1 MLDESL
7 LPTLL
12 ERDKDRKPV
21 EIQPTEPEPRWPF
34 ARVAG
39 RFASHFLTRFRH
51 RITNR
56 SDPDAEAKRLRET
69 FEELGG
75 LWIKIGQLLSLRTEV
90 FSEAVCREPSRL
102 QDLVT
107 GFPLAG
113 VAEAQTGR
121 AAGRE

>member
-56 SDPDAEAKRLRET
+56 RDTDAEVKRLRET
-69 FEELGG
+69 FEELCC
-75 LWIKIGQLLSLRTEV
+75 LWIKSGQHLLLRHDV
-90 FSEAVCREPSRL
+90 FSGALCRSKS
-102 QDLVT
+102 
-107 GFPLAG
+107 
-113 VAEAQTGR
+113 GR
-121 AAGRE
+121 A

>member
-1 MLDESL
+1 MSDWRSDVCSSEL
-7 LPTLL
+7 
-12 ERDKDRKPV
+12 PV

-69 FEELGG
+69 FEDLGG
-75 LWIKIGQLLSLRTEV
+75 LWIKIGQLLSLRTDV
-90 FSEAVCREPSRL
+90 FSEAVCRELSRL
-102 QDLVT
+102 QYQVI
-107 GFPLAG
+107 GFPLSE
-113 VAEAQTGR
+113 VEEADR
-121 AAGRE
+121 KSVV